1 MLDRWNLTVCSVTQ
15 SILASCAFEY
25 PFETSS
31 RISASRRVRPDCRPG
46 SLLGRGPV
54 ATKMELWNTW
64 RTADTTSPG
73 SAALETKTAAP
84 DDSASSTDEGSSYPE
99 TTTAFIS
106 G

>member
-31 RISASRRVRPDCRPG
+31 RISASRRVRLGRRSECRP
-46 SLLGRGPV
+46 SRRPGRGPL
-54 ATKMELWNTW
+54 ATKMELWNTC

-73 SAALETKTAAP
+73 SADLETKTAAP
-84 DDSASSTDEGSSYPE
+84 DDNASATDEGSS
-99 TTTAFIS
+99 
-106 G
+106 